1 MPRNHLGPKLRGD
14 LEDLP
19 EINIKAILKLWME
32 QFFSKS
38 WRGSRSLIFTKEN
51 QSQALVGCSR
61 KNSEVYQ
68 VQTVARLPIVGCQW
82 QQMCPS
88 FKRRVRCQMVSS
100 GIDTGLPE
108 VMERIVETSQGLE
121 SQWWR
126 TEERNQNQT
135 KRMPSLQPRTCFQ
148 SSRCLE
154 ERVCQSPGDSTVL
167 KAMHN
172 CRKEGC

>member
-1 MPRNHLGPKLRGD
+1 MNGTVFFK
-14 LEDLP
+14 
-19 EINIKAILKLWME
+19 ILM
-32 QFFSKS
+32 
-38 WRGSRSLIFTKEN
+38 GTRSLIFTKEN
-51 QSQALVGCSR
+51 QLQALVGCSR

-88 FKRRVRCQMVSS
+88 FKRRVRSQMISS
-100 GIDTGLPE
+100 GIDTGLLE
-108 VMERIVETSQGLE
+108 VMERIVETCQGLE
-121 SQWWR
+121 SQWRR

-148 SSRCLE
+148 SSRCLD
-154 ERVCQSPGDSTVL
+154 ERVCQSPGKFTVL

-172 CRKEGC
+172 CRREGC